1 MEVATEI
8 MRTTAILALGHAAIL
23 AGAGRPRRGEPA
35 GKAVNRQDEMVG
47 YPTSRMPVVRSPS
60 L

>member
-8 MRTTAILALGHAAIL
+8 MRRTAIMALGHAAIL
-23 AGAGRPRRGEPA
+23 AGTGRPRRGETA
-35 GKAVNRQDEMVG
+35 GQAVNRQDEMVG
-47 YPTSRMPVVRSPS
+47 YPTSKMPVLRSPS